1 MKINY
6 EEIRKNVFNFKS
18 DKELLEIIKRL
29 IEELYY
35 DNKNYKQKQW
45 INIQDLKDI
54 FDNIEIEETESEI
67 NYNEIVEDFKN
78 GNISFK
84 ELISYIG
91 VDLLDADKE
100 DIKNM

>member
-18 DKELLEIIKRL
+18 DKELLDIIKRI

-45 INIQDLKDI
+45 VNIQDLKDI
-54 FDNIEIEETESEI
+54 FDNIEI
-67 NYNEIVEDFKN
+67 
-78 GNISFK
+78 K
-84 ELISYIG
+84 E
-91 VDLLDADKE
+91 
-100 DIKNM
+100 